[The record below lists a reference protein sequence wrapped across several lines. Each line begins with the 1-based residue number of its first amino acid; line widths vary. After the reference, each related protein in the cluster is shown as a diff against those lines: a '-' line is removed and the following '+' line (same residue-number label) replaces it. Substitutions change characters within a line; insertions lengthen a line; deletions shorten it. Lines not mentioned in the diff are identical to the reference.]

1 MAAPD
6 EEEEKKTTMTLSGN
20 KHNDIKVIR
29 VTTWN
34 LLPVLQVRLA
44 NEIRSNHALE
54 TNKPLKLLI

>member
-20 KHNDIKVIR
+20 NYDIKVIW

-44 NEIRSNHALE
+44 NEIRSNDALE